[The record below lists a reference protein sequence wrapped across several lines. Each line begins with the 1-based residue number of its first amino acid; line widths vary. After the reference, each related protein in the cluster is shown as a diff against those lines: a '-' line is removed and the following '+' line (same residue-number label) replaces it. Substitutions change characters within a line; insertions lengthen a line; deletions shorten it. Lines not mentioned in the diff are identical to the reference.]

1 MTQCKKIQE
10 LLKTDYLD
18 GEVSPKEEQFIKEH
32 LKQCPECSGLEKE
45 LQVHRMLFQGVKRK
59 QVPERIWYNIRDAI
73 VTQRL
78 NQEEVA
84 LSRGILERL
93 RDFIFTRRPVFALT
107 TSLSVIILL
116 AVIAT
121 TFIQSKVSLSK
132 QNAAESIVG
141 YSLNGENGYVLYDL
155 GTSIEEYFL

>member
-1 MTQCKKIQE
+1 MMQCKKIQE
-10 LLKTDYLD
+10 LLKADYLD
-18 GEVSPKEEQFIKEH
+18 GEVSPQEGQFIKGH
-32 LKQCPECSGLEKE
+32 LTQCPECRRLEKE
-45 LQVHRMLFQGVKRK
+45 LQVQRMLFQGTKRK
-59 QVPERIWYNIRDAI
+59 QVPERVWQNIRDAI
-73 VTQRL
+73 VAERL
-78 NQEEVA
+78 KQEEG

-93 RDFIFTRRPVFALT
+93 RDLIFTPRPVFVLAS
-107 TSLSVIILL
+107 SLSVVILL

-121 TFIQSKVSLSK
+121 TFIQNKVSLSK